1 MLSIA
6 TLLALSAAV
15 GPADAADA
23 SEFLSGGTP
32 TFLVGTSGDDAADRG
47 IRRQVEFVQG
57 LLFPGAKI
65 LSDVEVDVTNGV
77 DAWPARPVVY
87 GGAHLHAGMAAL
99 QHCLPLVVESGRIE
113 VGGNV
118 YEGDEYRLIALVPA
132 QPETDTC
139 PGSPQFLWYA
149 GAGTPGVTEIN
160 ATPDGGFGWVVIDRF
175 GMRDAGSW
183 ERVDGRWRARLDHRS
198 LRRPW
203 RSASLDAAGAAL
215 TPGSETPVAVRV
227 HRMESAAG
235 TEADTAQNA
244 AVARGVAKA
253 LSQLGLAQAE
263 PLDVYLYPSAAVKAS
278 ITRAGDGHADVASRS
293 LHALLVDPRP
303 GGPLESLVAHEAV
316 HVLATDAFGVPGS
329 ALWGEGLAVWASGQ
343 YGGRALEAWRL
354 SPPKLELGVTA
365 FAGTAFFR
373 HPERVTYPLAGLLVG
388 DIVREHGLDAF
399 LEHLYPAGPDDLEAA
414 CKALSTDVASLNAK
428 LRRYRDG

>member
-1 MLSIA
+1 MKLTA
-6 TLLALSAAV
+6 AFLALALVSS
-15 GPADAADA
+15 PRDATSA
-23 SEFLSGGTP
+23 SEFLSGGSP
-32 TFLVGTSGDDAADRG
+32 TFIVGTSGDDLADRG
-47 IRRQVEFVQG
+47 VRRQVEFVRN
-57 LLFPGAKI
+57 LLFTDAPI
-65 LSDVEVDVTNGV
+65 LDDVDVDVSKGV
-77 DAWPARPVVY
+77 DAWPTRPVLY
-87 GGAHLHAGMAAL
+87 GGAHLHADVAAL
-99 QHCLPLVVESGRIE
+99 VNCLPLRVDAGRIE

-132 QPETDTC
+132 QAETDVC

-175 GMRDAGSW
+175 GLRDAGSW
-183 ERVDGRWRARLDHRS
+183 DQVDGAWRARLDHRS
-198 LRRPW
+198 LRKPW
-203 RSASLDAAGAAL
+203 RRAEVAGDGEDRAPVANVFRLESVARSEAEPDQDAAV
-215 TPGSETPVAVRV
+215 T
-227 HRMESAAG
+227 
-235 TEADTAQNA
+235 
-244 AVARGVAKA
+244 RGVAHA
-253 LSQLGLAQAE
+253 VRQLGMQSAA
-263 PLDVYLYPSAAVKAS
+263 PLDVYLYPSEAVKAS

-316 HVLATDAFGVPGS
+316 HLLATEAFGVPGS

-343 YGGRALEAWRL
+343 YGGRSLESWRL

-373 HPERVTYPLAGLLVG
+373 HPERVTYPLAGMLVG
-388 DIVREHGLDAF
+388 DLVREHGLTAF
-399 LEHLYPAGPDDLEAA
+399 LEHLYPAGPNEIDDA
-414 CKALSTDVASLNAK
+414 CDALSIDTADLNAL